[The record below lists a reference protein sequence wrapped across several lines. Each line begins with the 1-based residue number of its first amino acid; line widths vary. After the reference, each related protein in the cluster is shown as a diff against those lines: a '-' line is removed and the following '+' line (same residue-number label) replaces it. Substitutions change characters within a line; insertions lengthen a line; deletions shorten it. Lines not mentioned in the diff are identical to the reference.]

1 MYQCSNKLVTYKE
14 YSCFDH
20 SDFPGHSM
28 FTSDV
33 CWDSLGTRL
42 VSLGTQVQPQVI
54 LDPDYLS
61 DYLSVSYDYA
71 VGVPKFF
78 SSKTGLLKNY
88 ACLFCLYHIL
98 L

>member
-1 MYQCSNKLVTYKE
+1 MYQYSNKLVTYKE

-54 LDPDYLS
+54 LDPDYLP
-61 DYLSVSYDYA
+61 DHLFISYDYDWN
-71 VGVPKFF
+71 KETQ
-78 SSKTGLLKNY
+78 SLQ
-88 ACLFCLYHIL
+88 
-98 L
+98 